1 MLPRDAELVSV
12 NDHLVEPAGLWAE
25 RRPGA
30 SLRSIPHVERTSEGE
45 VWRIGSYS
53 LPVAD
58 MAVIRSDGDPRARAA
73 RYADMHPAVN
83 DPSARVAAMDLDG
96 VEVHTLWPNLI
107 GFAGERLRYL
117 GGTDWWVH
125 AVRTYND
132 FLLSEFCA
140 HAPSRLVGVGL
151 VPFCDGR
158 RAADEAL
165 RVASMGA
172 RAVAFPHN
180 MQAFGLPT
188 LYTGEWAPLFSVLEE
203 TGLPLVVH
211 IGKGVGAPE
220 GASFGSFGALL
231 TDMNFDVLYSVVDV
245 VFSQVLLQHPRLQV
259 AFVEGGAAWLPYVA
273 ERMDFFLKRH
283 GVWDQRP
290 GTPRPSEL
298 VAQRASASF
307 LDDPNAIRWRE
318 QIGVERLLWQSDFPH
333 GDGFWPDSRRH
344 LEAAL
349 AAIPDHQARLIAEEN
364 ARAFLHLPRAGG
376 TAAGSPASTTET
388 ES

>member
-1 MLPRDAELVSV
+1 MLPRDAQLVSV
-12 NDHLVEPAGLWAE
+12 NDHLVEPAGLWAD
-25 RRPGA
+25 RRRRA
-30 SLRSIPHVERTSEGE
+30 SRHSIPHVERTSGGE
-45 VWRIGSYS
+45 IWRIGSYS

-58 MAVIRSDGDPRARAA
+58 MAVLRSDRDPRSRAA
-73 RYADMHPAVN
+73 RYADMHPAVS
-83 DPSARVAAMDLDG
+83 DPSARVTAMDLDG
-96 VEVHTLWPNLI
+96 VEVHTIWPNLI

-117 GGTDWWVH
+117 GAADSWVG

-158 RAADEAL
+158 RAADEAS

-172 RAVAFPHN
+172 RAVAIPHS
-180 MQAFGLPT
+180 MQACGLPT

-203 TGLPLVVH
+203 TGLPLVIH

-220 GASFGSFGALL
+220 GACFGSFGALL

-273 ERMDFFLKRH
+273 ERMDFFLKRE

-290 GTPRPSEL
+290 GMPRPSEL
-298 VAQRASASF
+298 VARRASASF
-307 LDDPNAIRWRE
+307 LDDPNAIQWRQ

-333 GDGFWPDSRRH
+333 GDGFWPHSRRH

-349 AAIPDHQARLIAEEN
+349 ADIPDDEARRIAEDN
-364 ARAFLHLPRAGG
+364 ARAFLQLPRAGANG
-376 TAAGSPASTTET
+376 AG
-388 ES
+388 